1 MVPGMAASLR
11 PRALLARRNG
21 QGAAGPD
28 VHIWE
33 PVHAERLIDLADVI
47 RVMRQETHEDTLT
60 RMNLN
65 PPVQLSAELVLEHRR
80 RPSLE
85 TIPDDRTGR
94 LQRGDQLIRIT
105 PVAGVVFTHIAV

>member
-1 MVPGMAASLR
+1 MGREWSTDSASRQPRSSANQQAAECSCLDHGYRFVRLWRAIRVGMVPGMAASLR

-21 QGAAGPD
+21 QSAAGPD

-65 PPVQLSAELVLEHRR
+65 LPV
-80 RPSLE
+80 
-85 TIPDDRTGR
+85 
-94 LQRGDQLIRIT
+94 
-105 PVAGVVFTHIAV
+105 